1 MKRTGP
7 PYAQLAEA
15 AGKVRMRSLVT
26 ETRYAQAKA
35 DGIELSGFLER
46 VAWMQARSLVM
57 QARNPKAIEMIR
69 ALSLVERAIA
79 DAITEA
85 RTS

>member
-1 MKRTGP
+1 MKHGGS

-15 AGKVRMRSLVT
+15 AGKVRMRSLVQ

-35 DGIELSGFLER
+35 DRIELSGFLER

-69 ALSLVERAIA
+69 ALSALERAIEA
-79 DAITEA
+79 AIMEA